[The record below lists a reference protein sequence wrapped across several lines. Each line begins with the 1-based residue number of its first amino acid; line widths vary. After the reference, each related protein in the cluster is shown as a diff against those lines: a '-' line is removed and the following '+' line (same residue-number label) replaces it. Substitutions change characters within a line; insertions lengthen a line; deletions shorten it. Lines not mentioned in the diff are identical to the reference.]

1 MILVFRTRRILPVAN
16 LLTVV
21 NRLRKYYLKV
31 QTVLGEISP
40 EELGITLTHEHIL
53 DDTRKALWSNPED
66 AYKRRYAFQKVKMSN
81 LGAIQRD
88 PTMSRDNLH
97 FEDPTLA
104 VRELMEFKRM
114 GGRTIVDVTS
124 KGITPHPNILP
135 KALPRIS
142 KKTGLNIIAGTGF
155 YIARGHPVWVKKTP
169 VEDLAELM
177 INDIAVGMEGTSVRS
192 GIIGEVGV
200 SVPLAATEE
209 KVLKAA
215 AHAHLETGC
224 PISIHLSPPGR
235 EGFKVL
241 DILEKGDVDLS
252 RVNMGHL
259 DCDSDIEYHKRIAER
274 GCFVSY
280 DQFGL
285 AYEDW
290 QDAVFLPPETPG
302 GDRKKASLLWPR
314 DNDRI
319 KMVQEM
325 IQNGY
330 LSRLLLATD
339 IAEKIDH
346 KCFGG
351 RGYDHIL
358 RNIVPGLYV
367 AGLSGRQVDTMMI
380 DNPKEFLAFHR

>member
-1 MILVFRTRRILPVAN
+1 M
-16 LLTVV
+16 
-21 NRLRKYYLKV
+21 
-31 QTVLGEISP
+31 LGDISP
-40 EELGITLTHEHIL
+40 DELGITLTHEHIL
-53 DDTRKALWSNPED
+53 ADTRNALWSNPKDE
-66 AYKRRYAFQKVKMSN
+66 YKRKYAFQKVKMSN

-97 FEDPTLA
+97 FEDTNLA

-114 GGRTIVDVTS
+114 GGRTVVDVTS
-124 KGITPHPNILP
+124 KGITPRPNILP
-135 KALPRIS
+135 KALPKIS

-155 YIARGHPVWVKKTP
+155 YIGRAHPPWVKKMSI
-169 VEDLAELM
+169 EDLAELM
-177 INDIAVGMEGTSVRS
+177 IRDITVGMDGTSVKS

-200 SVPLAATEE
+200 SVPLAAAEE

-215 AHAHLETGC
+215 ARAHLETEC

-241 DILEKGDVDLS
+241 DILEHEGVDIA

-285 AYEDW
+285 QYEDW
-290 QDAVFLPPETPG
+290 QDEVFLPPETPG
-302 GDRKKASLLWPR
+302 GERKKTSLLWPR

-325 IQNGY
+325 IRSGY

-346 KCFGG
+346 KYYGG
-351 RGYDHIL
+351 RGYDHIM
-358 RNIVPGLYV
+358 RNIIPKLRA
-367 AGLSGRQVDTMMI
+367 AGISDRQVDSMMI
-380 DNPKEFLAFHR
+380 DNPKRFLAFHK